1 MSSARRLGDGGDI
14 GAAGAPRPEW
24 VSRGKRGTI
33 EAMRLVQLCPLALAA
48 CATFGGAAS
57 PETPAHAAEL
67 ARVRCLL
74 VAPLENVS
82 DVSAGAEAATAAVLA
97 SIDPER
103 TRVFPVKELRALF
116 RGTPVELPDG
126 ISPSLALELADIVG
140 ADAALYGTVE
150 GRYRGGEGKLLV
162 TLRLALSGT
171 RDILFADSIEVVA
184 GSGGSIEEAVRG
196 PVEAAVRPVLSRL
209 GSPSPPR
216 QCYDPSRFSRLRA
229 LATGQGKRTPPPPS
243 PAAAASDAP
252 APPPASATAAP
263 RPRIPKA
270 VPPKNPRQ
278 GSWARQLAARERFVV
293 EGVLFAAR
301 TPRLTRTAGLSDLA
315 GALAAAP
322 EVSIRLEAFVDA
334 TQDPDKDAQLS
345 LAMAQAAGRKLIELG
360 VAKERISWAG
370 RAGERPILPNF
381 TARGRAAN
389 RRLEA
394 VGLR

>member
-1 MSSARRLGDGGDI
+1 
-14 GAAGAPRPEW
+14 
-24 VSRGKRGTI
+24 
-33 EAMRLVQLCPLALAA
+33 MRLVRLSPLALAA
-48 CATFGGAAS
+48 CATFGANPA
-57 PETPAHAAEL
+57 PEAPAQAAEL
-67 ARVRCLL
+67 ARVHCLL

-103 TRVFPVKELRALF
+103 TRVYPVKELRALF

-162 TLRLALSGT
+162 TLRLALAGT
-171 RDILFADSIEVVA
+171 RDILFADSIEVA
-184 GSGGSIEEAVRG
+184 AAPDGSIEEAVRG
-196 PVEAAVRPVLSRL
+196 PVDAAVRPVLSRL
-209 GSPSPPR
+209 GGSSPPR
-216 QCYDPSRFSRLRA
+216 QCYDPSRFTRLRA
-229 LATGQGKRTPPPPS
+229 LATGQGKRTPPPS
-243 PAAAASDAP
+243 PATSAAGDAP
-252 APPPASATAAP
+252 APPPAPVAAAP
-263 RPRIPKA
+263 ARPRIPKA
-270 VPPKNPRQ
+270 VPPRNARQ
-278 GSWARQLAARERFVV
+278 GNWARLLAARERFVV
-293 EGVLFAAR
+293 EGVAFAAR
-301 TPRLTRTAGLSDLA
+301 TPRLARTVGLSDLA

-345 LAMAQAAGRKLIELG
+345 LAMAQAAGQKLIELG
-360 VAKERISWAG
+360 VAKERLSGAG

-389 RRLEA
+389 RRIEA
-394 VGLR
+394 VGLK